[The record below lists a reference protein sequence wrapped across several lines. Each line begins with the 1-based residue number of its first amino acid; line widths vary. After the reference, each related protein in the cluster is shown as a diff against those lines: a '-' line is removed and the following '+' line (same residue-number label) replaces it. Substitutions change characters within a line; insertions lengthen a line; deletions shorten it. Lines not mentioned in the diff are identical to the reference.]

1 MTEHGQAK
9 KPRELDDSDRAIF
22 LFARQAG
29 LIGGFCF
36 FVGAIATVAS
46 SNQATWDAARS
57 VYLVMVFT
65 GPLGILVGQR
75 LVRIL
80 RKHRHIHVHLLDRIN

>member
-1 MTEHGQAK
+1 MMDHGQTK
-9 KPRELDDSDRAIF
+9 KPRELDASDRAIF

-29 LIGGFCF
+29 LIGGICF
-36 FVGAIATVAS
+36 FTGAIATVAS

-57 VYLVMVFT
+57 VYLAMILA

-80 RKHRHIHVHLLDRIN
+80 RKHRHINVHLLDRIN